1 MSSLSFPDVRLSYN
15 PAAPLWRFREAGLDA
30 VVFIFIFSASAIR
43 RKDPDGTKD
52 GGPIAVPPTTP
63 ATPTVTPEPEPAT
76 DAVRPAKSGFKLGR
90 LPRSKPN
97 TSSV

>member
-1 MSSLSFPDVRLSYN
+1 MSSLSFADVRLSYN
-15 PAAPLWRFREAGLDA
+15 PAAPQWRFCDAGLDA
-30 VVFIFIFSASAIR
+30 VVFIFSASASR
-43 RKDPDGTKD
+43 RKAPDGSKD
-52 GGPIAVPPTTP
+52 GGPIAVPPTTTP

>member
-1 MSSLSFPDVRLSYN
+1 MSSLGFADVRLSYN
-15 PAAPLWRFREAGLDA
+15 PAAPQWRFRDAGLDA
-30 VVFIFIFSASAIR
+30 VVFSAPAIR
-43 RKDPDGTKD
+43 RKAPDGTKD
-52 GGPIAVPPTTP
+52 GGPIAVPPTPPP
-63 ATPTVTPEPEPAT
+63 ATPTVTPEPDPAT

>member
-1 MSSLSFPDVRLSYN
+1 MSSLSFADVRLSYN
-15 PAAPLWRFREAGLDA
+15 PAAPQWRFRDAGLDA
-30 VVFIFIFSASAIR
+30 VVFSASAIR
-43 RKDPDGTKD
+43 RKAPDGTK
-52 GGPIAVPPTTP
+52 GGDPIAVPPTPQP
-63 ATPTVTPEPEPAT
+63 ATPTVTPEPEPAA

>member
-1 MSSLSFPDVRLSYN
+1 MSSLSFADVRLRYN
-15 PAAPLWRFREAGLDA
+15 PAAPQWRFRDASLDA
-30 VVFIFIFSASAIR
+30 VVFSASASR
-43 RKDPDGTKD
+43 RKAPDGTKD
-52 GGPIAVPPTTP
+52 GGPIAEPPTTTP

>member
-1 MSSLSFPDVRLSYN
+1 MSSLSSADVRLSHD
-15 PAAPLWRFREAGLDA
+15 PAAPQWRFRDAGLDA
-30 VVFIFIFSASAIR
+30 VVFSAPAIR
-43 RKDPDGTKD
+43 RKAPAGPKD
-52 GGPIAVPPTTP
+52 GGPIPVPPTTP

-90 LPRSKPN
+90 LPRNKPN

>member
-1 MSSLSFPDVRLSYN
+1 MSSLSFADVRLSCN
-15 PAAPLWRFREAGLDA
+15 PAAPQWRFRDAGLDA
-30 VVFIFIFSASAIR
+30 VVFSGSAIR
-43 RKDPDGTKD
+43 RKAADGTKD
-52 GGPIAVPPTTP
+52 GTPIAVPPTTP

-90 LPRSKPN
+90 LPRKPN

>member
-1 MSSLSFPDVRLSYN
+1 MSSLSFSDVRLGYN
-15 PAAPLWRFREAGLDA
+15 PSAPHSRFRDAGLDA
-30 VVFIFIFSASAIR
+30 VVFSGSAIR
-43 RKDPDGTKD
+43 RKAPDGTKD
-52 GGPIAVPPTTP
+52 GTPIAVPPTPPP
-63 ATPTVTPEPEPAT
+63 ATPTVTPEPAA

>member
-1 MSSLSFPDVRLSYN
+1 MSSLRFADVRLGYN
-15 PAAPLWRFREAGLDA
+15 PSAPHSRFRDAGLDA
-30 VVFIFIFSASAIR
+30 VVFSGSAIR
-43 RKDPDGTKD
+43 RKTPDGTKD
-52 GGPIAVPPTTP
+52 GTPIALPPTPPP

-90 LPRSKPN
+90 LPREPN

>member
-1 MSSLSFPDVRLSYN
+1 MSSLSFADVRLGYN
-15 PAAPLWRFREAGLDA
+15 PAAPQWRFRDGGLDA
-30 VVFIFIFSASAIR
+30 VVFSASASR
-43 RKDPDGTKD
+43 RKAPDGTKD
-52 GGPIAVPPTTP
+52 GTPIAVPPTTP
-63 ATPTVTPEPEPAT
+63 ATPTVTPEPAT

>member
-1 MSSLSFPDVRLSYN
+1 MSSLSFPDVRLGYN
-15 PAAPLWRFREAGLDA
+15 PAAPQWRFRDAGLDA
-30 VVFIFIFSASAIR
+30 VVIIFSASAIR
-43 RKDPDGTKD
+43 RKAPDGTKD
-52 GGPIAVPPTTP
+52 GTPIAVPPTTP

-90 LPRSKPN
+90 LPRKPN